1 MNPSTGCKEHAQ
13 HHGKPGS
20 HGPPPSSAGGK
31 GMAKDPICGMVV
43 PKATALY
50 SQRGGR
56 DYYFCSQSCLQT
68 FQNPDHELR
77 VMRRRVGFVIGGVLA
92 LALLR
97 AGAFIALAA
106 GISLMSWVP
115 LPALP
120 WMSWGK
126 WLFALATPVQFIGGW
141 SFYSGAWAALKRRA
155 LNMDVLIALGTSV
168 AYFYS
173 VVVVFAPAWLPVG
186 VSERDVYFE
195 VSAVVI
201 AFVLMGK
208 YMEEIIK
215 KRSSA
220 AVRKLLDLQPATATV
235 IRDGME
241 MTVPADAI
249 DSGETVLVRPGEKI
263 PADGVVLDGSS
274 SVDESLLTGES
285 LPVAKQA
292 GAELIGGTVNGSGLL
307 RFQASRVGSDTS
319 LAQIVR
325 IVEEAQASTASVQRL
340 ADEVTAWF
348 VPAVVVIAVAAF
360 ALWTLAGQFSSG
372 LLAFIAVLVIS
383 CPCALGIATPAA
395 LMVGVGKGA
404 ELGILIRSGEVLERV
419 EKLTTVVFDKT
430 GTLTLGKPMLTDLKP
445 LANLSE
451 QEVLQLAGSLEHGS
465 EHPLAAAIAAA
476 VAARDLELLPLEQFE
491 AQVGEGITAR
501 EGGSGV
507 WFGNRSLAG
516 RFLPL
521 LPEPV
526 EGQLVGLEVQG
537 KTAMLL
543 GRADQILGVI
553 AVADTVRPEAQQA
566 VALMRR
572 RGVRVIMLSGD
583 NHTTAESIAHQV
595 GIEEVIAEVRPAD
608 KARTIKAL
616 QQAGQVVAM
625 VGDGV
630 NDAPALATA
639 DIGIA
644 IGSGSDVAKEAGDI
658 ILIRNDVRLVVSAIG
673 LSRATMRKIRQN
685 LFWAF
690 IYNGIGIPIAALGWL
705 NPMIAGAAMALSSL
719 SVILNSSLLRRYR
732 AT

>member
-1 MNPSTGCKEHAQ
+1 MNPSTGCGEHAQ

-20 HGPPPSSAGGK
+20 QGPPPTSAGGK

-43 PKATALY
+43 PKATAL
-50 SQRGGR
+50 STQRGGR

-106 GISLMSWVP
+106 GISLVSWVP

-173 VVVVFAPAWLPVG
+173 VVVVFAPTWLPVG

-235 IRDGME
+235 ISDGME

-249 DSGETVLVRPGEKI
+249 DTGETVLVRPGEKI

-292 GAELIGGTVNGSGLL
+292 GAELIGGTVNGPGLL

-340 ADEVTAWF
+340 ADQVTGWF

-360 ALWTLAGQFSSG
+360 VLWTLAGEFSSG

-430 GTLTLGKPMLTDLKP
+430 GTLTLGTPMLTDLEP
-445 LANLSE
+445 LASRSE

-465 EHPLAAAIAAA
+465 EHPLAAAIAEA
-476 VAARDLELLPLEQFE
+476 VAARHLELLPLEQFE

-501 EGGSGV
+501 EGGTTM
-507 WFGNRSLAG
+507 WFGNRSLAS
-516 RFLPL
+516 RFLST
-521 LPEPV
+521 LPGPV
-526 EGQLVGLEVQG
+526 EGQLAQLEGQG

-553 AVADTVRPEAQQA
+553 AVADTVRPEARQA
-566 VALMRR
+566 VALLRH

-583 NHTTAESIAHQV
+583 NRTTAESIAHQV
-595 GIEEVIAEVRPAD
+595 GIEEVIAEVRPAN

-685 LFWAF
+685 LF
-690 IYNGIGIPIAALGWL
+690 
-705 NPMIAGAAMALSSL
+705 
-719 SVILNSSLLRRYR
+719 
-732 AT
+732 

>member
-1 MNPSTGCKEHAQ
+1 MTTHQACQ
-13 HHGKPGS
+13 HHNHPHHGDGKT
-20 HGPPPSSAGGK
+20 

-43 PKATALY
+43 PVATAL
-50 SQRGGR
+50 SAQRGGR
-56 DYYFCSQSCLQT
+56 SYYFCSQSCLQT
-68 FQNPDHELR
+68 FLNPDRELQ

-92 LALLR
+92 LAMLR
-97 AGAFIALAA
+97 AGAFLALAA
-106 GISLMSWVP
+106 GISLVSWAP
-115 LPALP
+115 IPALP
-120 WMSWGK
+120 WMSWGM
-126 WLFALATPVQFIGGW
+126 WLFVLATPVQIIGGW
-141 SFYSGAWAALKRRA
+141 SFYQGSWAAIQRRT

-168 AYFYS
+168 AYLYS
-173 VVVVFAPAWLPVG
+173 VVVVLAPTWLPVS
-186 VSERDVYFE
+186 VNQRDVYFE

-241 MTVPADAI
+241 MTIPADAI
-249 DSGETVLVRPGEKI
+249 ALGETVLVRPGEKI
-263 PADGVVLDGSS
+263 PADGVVLEGSS

-285 LPVAKQA
+285 LPVSKLA
-292 GAELIGGTVNGSGLL
+292 GAELIGGTVNGLGLL
-307 RFQASRVGSDTS
+307 RFHTTRVGADTS
-319 LAQIVR
+319 LAQIIR

-340 ADEVTAWF
+340 ADQVTAWF
-348 VPAVVVIAVAAF
+348 VPAVVVVAVAALI
-360 ALWTLAGQFSSG
+360 LWTLAGQFSSG

-404 ELGILIRSGEVLERV
+404 DLGILIRSGEVLERV

-430 GTLTLGKPMLTDLKP
+430 GTLTLGKPVLTDLEP
-445 LANLSE
+445 VATVSQ

-465 EHPLAAAIAAA
+465 EHPLAAAIVDA
-476 VAARDLELLPLEQFE
+476 VAMRQLELLPLEQFE

-501 EGGSGV
+501 LGGSAV
-507 WFGNRSLAG
+507 WFGNRSLAS
-516 RFLPL
+516 RFLPQ
-521 LPEPV
+521 LPELV
-526 EGQLVGLEVQG
+526 QGQLAELEAQG
-537 KTAMLL
+537 KTAMIL
-543 GRADQILGVI
+543 GRGDQVLGVI
-553 AVADTVRPEAQQA
+553 AVADTVKPEARQA
-566 VALMRR
+566 VDLLRR
-572 RGVRVIMLSGD
+572 RGVRVVMLSGD
-583 NHTTAESIAHQV
+583 NRTTAKAIAQQV
-595 GIEEVIAEVRPAD
+595 GIEEVIAEVHPAD
-608 KARTIKAL
+608 KAGTIKAL

-630 NDAPALATA
+630 NDALALATA

-690 IYNGIGIPIAALGWL
+690 IYNSFGVPIAALGWL

-719 SVILNSSLLRRYR
+719 SVIVNSSLLRRYR
-732 AT
+732 AA

>member
-1 MNPSTGCKEHAQ
+1 
-13 HHGKPGS
+13 
-20 HGPPPSSAGGK
+20 
-31 GMAKDPICGMVV
+31 MAKDPICGMVV
-43 PKATALY
+43 PVATAL
-50 SQRGGR
+50 STQRGGR
-56 DYYFCSQSCLQT
+56 SYYFCSQGCLQT
-68 FQNPDHELR
+68 FLNPDRELQ

-97 AGAFIALAA
+97 AGAFLALAA
-106 GISLMSWVP
+106 GISLVSWAP
-115 LPALP
+115 IPALP
-120 WMSWGK
+120 WMSWGM
-126 WLFALATPVQFIGGW
+126 WLFLLATPVQIIGGW
-141 SFYSGAWAALKRRA
+141 SFYQGSWAALQRRA

-168 AYFYS
+168 AYLYS
-173 VVVVFAPAWLPVG
+173 VVVVFAPSWLPVG
-186 VSERDVYFE
+186 VNQRDVYFE

-241 MTVPADAI
+241 MTIPADAI
-249 DSGETVLVRPGEKI
+249 ALGETVLVRPGEKI
-263 PADGVVLDGSS
+263 PADGVVQEGSS

-285 LPVAKQA
+285 LPVSKLA
-292 GAELIGGTVNGSGLL
+292 GAELIGGTVNGLGLL
-307 RFQASRVGSDTS
+307 RFHTTRVGADTS
-319 LAQIVR
+319 LAQIIR

-340 ADEVTAWF
+340 ADQVTAWF
-348 VPAVVVIAVAAF
+348 VPAVVVVAVAALI
-360 ALWTLAGQFSSG
+360 LWTLAGQFSSG

-404 ELGILIRSGEVLERV
+404 DLGILIRSGEVLERV

-430 GTLTLGKPMLTDLKP
+430 GTLTLGKPVLTDLEP
-445 LANLSE
+445 VATVSQ

-465 EHPLAAAIAAA
+465 EHPLAAAIVDA
-476 VAARDLELLPLEQFE
+476 VAMRQLELLPLEQFE

-501 EGGSGV
+501 LGGSAV
-507 WFGNRSLAG
+507 WFGNRSLAS
-516 RFLPL
+516 RFLPQ
-521 LPEPV
+521 LPELV
-526 EGQLVGLEVQG
+526 QGQLAELEAQG
-537 KTAMLL
+537 KTAMIL
-543 GRADQILGVI
+543 GRGDQVLGVI
-553 AVADTVRPEAQQA
+553 AVADTVKPEARQA
-566 VALMRR
+566 VDLLRR
-572 RGVRVIMLSGD
+572 RGVRVVMLSGD
-583 NHTTAESIAHQV
+583 NRTTAKAIAQQV

-608 KARTIKAL
+608 KAGTIKAL

-690 IYNGIGIPIAALGWL
+690 IYNSFGVPIAALGWL

-719 SVILNSSLLRRYR
+719 SVIVNSSLLRRYR